1 MKNKVTQTSRESNKT
16 NIEEGK
22 EVTQL
27 KKVLNC
33 IKKHGGLSTINKISR
48 ELNIYPST
56 VAARLSKLYQLNKA
70 KKTGDTI
77 LDSVTKRSNEVI
89 SLVDAA

>member
-1 MKNKVTQTSRESNKT
+1 MKNKVTQTSIDSKNSI
-16 NIEEGK
+16 IEDGK
-22 EVTQL
+22 ESTQL

-56 VAARLSKLYQLNKA
+56 VAARMSKLYEQDKA

-77 LDSVTKRSNEVI
+77 LDSVTNRSNEVI